1 MIHVIKYLKTEPSAK
16 DTAIFYFEK
25 PPGFT
30 YRAGQFGDFT
40 LINAPETDAE
50 GNSRSFTFSSAP
62 GEEYLAIT
70 TRLRDTAFKR
80 VLRGLKPE
88 SDLIVDAPLGV
99 FTLRKDSD
107 RPLVFLAGGIG
118 ITPFRSLIVD
128 ATEKKLPHK
137 LYLFYSNR
145 SPEDAA
151 FLDELMAIE
160 EHNKNY
166 ILIPTMTRPEKA
178 VPKWIGETGYID
190 INLLKKYLP
199 DLKSPI
205 YYIAG
210 PAVMVQSL
218 HQLLNGAGISDDDI
232 KIEEFLG
239 Y

>member
-62 GEEYLAIT
+62 DEEYLAIT

-99 FTLRKDSD
+99 FTLRKDSS

-118 ITPFRSLIVD
+118 VTPFRSLIVE
-128 ATEKKLPHK
+128 ASEKKMPHK
-137 LYLFYSNR
+137 IFLFYSNR
-145 SPEDAA
+145 TPADAP
-151 FLDELMAIE
+151 FLDELTALE

-166 ILIPTMTRPEKA
+166 KLIPTMTRPKNA
-178 VPKWIGETGYID
+178 SKKWTGETGYISVA
-190 INLLKKYLP
+190 LLKKYLP

-210 PAVMVQSL
+210 PAEMVQSL
-218 HQLLNGAGISDDDI
+218 HQLLNEAGISDDDI
-232 KIEEFLG
+232 KIEEFIG